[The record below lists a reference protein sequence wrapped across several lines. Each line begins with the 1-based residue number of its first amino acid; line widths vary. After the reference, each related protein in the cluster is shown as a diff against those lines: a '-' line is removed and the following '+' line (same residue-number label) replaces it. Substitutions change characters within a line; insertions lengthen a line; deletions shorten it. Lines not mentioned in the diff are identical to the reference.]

1 MRLYYTPTSPFV
13 RKVLVAAHELG
24 LASRIQTEF
33 LRPTPTAPDPVLS
46 RANPLAKIPALVTD
60 DADPTS
66 ALYDSPVIC
75 AYLDQLAVAEGRAPL
90 VPPAGPEHWRVLRC
104 QALCDGI
111 LDAGILVFYERA
123 QRPAAL
129 HWDAWLEGQTAKV
142 QQGLDALEREV
153 GTFGA
158 AGDVVGAGDMVD
170 LAQVC
175 AGVTIGWLEFRN
187 AVGEIRTRRPALM
200 AWYDA
205 FRRRDSMRA
214 TEPA

>member
-13 RKVLVAAHELG
+13 RKVLVAARELG
-24 LASRIQTEF
+24 LMGEIQTEF
-33 LRPTPTAPDPVLS
+33 LRPSPMKPDPVLS
-46 RANPLAKIPALVTD
+46 RTNPLAKIPALIVD
-60 DADPTS
+60 EADPSS

-75 AYLDQLAVAEGRAPL
+75 EYLDHLATQAGRAPL

-123 QRPAAL
+123 QRPSAL
-129 HWDAWLEGQTAKV
+129 HWDLWLEGQTAKV

-158 AGDVVGAGDMVD
+158 AVD
-170 LAQVC
+170 LAQIC
-175 AGVTIGWLEFRN
+175 AAVTIGWLEFRS
-187 AVGEIRTRRPALM
+187 AVGEIRARRPALM

-205 FRRRDSMRA
+205 FRMRESMRA

>member
-24 LASRIQTEF
+24 LAARIQTEF

-46 RANPLAKIPALVTD
+46 RANPLAKIPALIID
-60 DADPTS
+60 EAEPTA

-75 AYLDQLAVAEGRAPL
+75 AYLDELAVAEGRAPL
-90 VPPAGPEHWRVLRC
+90 VPSTGPERWRVLRC

-153 GTFGA
+153 AAFGA
-158 AGDVVGAGDMVD
+158 AGAGVD
-170 LAQVC
+170 LAQIC

-187 AVGEIRTRRPALM
+187 AVGEIRARRPALT
-200 AWYDA
+200 AWYEA
-205 FRRRDSMRA
+205 FRRRDAMRA